1 MGGITPHNT
10 VVDSSSPLLIK
21 HHPDEQ
27 HQITWSISHLDYEDP
42 LFSGDLRIYDLFG
55 FEVLTVPL
63 DYLSLGNC
71 SYLWDGKLPGPPE
84 SFDAPKGIY
93 TSKVEI
99 YCPFPMGCE
108 DTDKVPAISNVS
120 VGQFAWDEDGFPD
133 RASVTLVYTCTQ
145 ALQPCQL
152 QLVKP
157 DLTDGVVL
165 DGTDVLDGTVG
176 QHSVN
181 VHFEVD
187 RQVLGNYHF
196 VITGT
201 QADGSGNRNGS
212 PKPAIPRGAVCT
224 IWPPAVGVLGAGV
237 SNSHFSDALTLMGAT
252 DSATQ
257 THYAA
262 YEGWP
267 TVLATRDAMR
277 QAAVVYIDGHA
288 NQFEIAI
295 SEHGTGDG
303 LLSGQ
308 IAPPGQTFVDRPERD
323 LYYISNFPFDLD
335 HVLFVFYNGCNS
347 WCTPADGG
355 VPQDLVSS
363 TLAKGANNC
372 AGFQATVG
380 MPQAGFFGWKF
391 FHYAMVDG
399 LSVRNANLAALAD
412 VLQQFLMVPCGVETF
427 TAANYDQL
435 LKPARWGQ

>member
-1 MGGITPHNT
+1 
-10 VVDSSSPLLIK
+10 
-21 HHPDEQ
+21 
-27 HQITWSISHLDYEDP
+27 
-42 LFSGDLRIYDLFG
+42 LFG

-176 QHSVN
+176 QHSVS

-212 PKPAIPRGAVCT
+212 PKPAIPRGAVQV
-224 IWPPAVGVLGAGV
+224 IWAPAVGVLGAGV
-237 SNSHFSDALTLMGAT
+237 SNSHFSDTVTLMGAT
-252 DSATQ
+252 DAATQ

-295 SEHGTGDG
+295 SEHGTEHGHLTGFANIPDVPTYDNYH
-303 LLSGQ
+303 
-308 IAPPGQTFVDRPERD
+308 IP
-323 LYYISNFPFDLD
+323 NFPFELD

-347 WCTPADGG
+347 WCAPADGG
-355 VPQDLVSS
+355 VAQDLVSS
-363 TLAKGANNC
+363 TLAKGAKNC
-372 AGFQATVG
+372 AGFQTTVG
-380 MPQAGFFGWKF
+380 MATASFFGWKF
-391 FHYAMVDG
+391 FEYALVHGFSIGYADM
-399 LSVRNANLAALAD
+399 AAIAD
-412 VLQQFLMVPCGVETF
+412 VNQEFMLGPDGVETF
-427 TAANYDQL
+427 TADDYGQV
-435 LKPARWGQ
+435 LKPARWGE